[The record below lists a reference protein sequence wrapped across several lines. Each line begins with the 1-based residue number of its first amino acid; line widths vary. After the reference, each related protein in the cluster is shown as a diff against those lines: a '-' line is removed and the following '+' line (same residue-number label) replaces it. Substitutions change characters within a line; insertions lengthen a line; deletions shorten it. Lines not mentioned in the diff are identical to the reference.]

1 MFHIYPATRRR
12 NWEGLRET
20 ISPFKGKRATI
31 SSAFLDMRHQPHPLR
46 QTVLIE
52 LGPNVH
58 WALRTL
64 GIGIDL
70 AP

>member
-1 MFHIYPATRRR
+1 MWEHAT
-12 NWEGLRET
+12 L
-20 ISPFKGKRATI
+20 P
-31 SSAFLDMRHQPHPLR
+31 SAFLAMRHQPHPLGR
-46 QTVLIE
+46 TVLIE